1 MEEGEKD
8 KGGRPTKYD
17 PSFNEQAY
25 KLSLAGFTDKQMADF
40 FEVAESTINLWKI
53 KFPKFSESLRKGKE
67 IADSEVAQKLF
78 QRAIG
83 YQYTESKTEND
94 PNQGIIKTTQTTKT
108 VVPDPTAQIFWL
120 KNRQPD
126 KWRDSKNIDHTTGGE
141 ALVLNEE
148 DRKARIAALKKKM
161 NESDE

>member
-1 MEEGEKD
+1 MEQDEKD

-17 PSFNEQAY
+17 PSFNDQAY
-25 KLSLAGFTDKQMADF
+25 KLCLLGSTDKQLADF
-40 FEVAESTINLWKI
+40 FGVVESTINLWKLEH
-53 KFPKFSESLRKGKE
+53 PKFSESLRKGKE
-67 IADSEVAQKLF
+67 IADSDVAQKLF

-83 YQYTESKTEND
+83 YQYTESKRETD
-94 PNQGIIKTTQTTKT
+94 PNSGIIKSTETTKT

-148 DRKARIAALKKKM
+148 DRKARIAVLKSKL